1 MYIFLVKRQFSMSVK
16 QISDQEILSMYL
28 NYERV
33 EKGLSLNTLES
44 YGRDINIYV
53 DFLNRNRKSVLKASR
68 GDIERFL
75 NERKSHGVKTR
86 TVARNKVSVVNLY
99 KFLLMENYI
108 SKNPTDNLEVIR
120 LKRVLPESL
129 TTDEVDSL
137 LSVHNEKTDKGLRD
151 KAIFELMYSCG
162 LRVSE
167 ICSLTTED
175 IFFEGKYLK
184 IFGKGKRERV
194 VPINDNALGILIRYI
209 KTSRV
214 IMAKGKDTKELFL
227 NFRGDKISRV
237 GIWKIVKETLKKS
250 KIDKNV
256 FPHTLR
262 HSFATHLI
270 QHGADLRAVQRMLG
284 HSDITTTEIYTHVD
298 SSHLKKQIDK
308 HPKHPKHKRQ
318 NND

>member
-1 MYIFLVKRQFSMSVK
+1 MSVK

-28 NYERV
+28 NYEKV

-44 YGRDINIYV
+44 YGRDIAIYL
-53 DFLNRNRKSVLKASR
+53 DFLSKNKKTILKANR
-68 GDIERFL
+68 VDIEKFL
-75 NERKSHGVKTR
+75 NERRDQGAKAR

-120 LKRVLPESL
+120 LKRILPESL
-129 TTDEVDSL
+129 TTNEVDDL

-151 KAIFELMYSCG
+151 KAIFELMYSSG
-162 LRVSE
+162 LRVTE
-167 ICSLTTED
+167 LCSLKIED
-175 IFFEGKYLK
+175 VSFEGKYLR
-184 IFGKGKRERV
+184 IFGKGKRERI
-194 VPINDNALGILIRYI
+194 VPINDSALDILKRYI
-209 KTSRV
+209 NTSRV
-214 IMAKGKDTKELFL
+214 ILVKGKDTNELFL

-237 GIWKIVKETLKKS
+237 GIWKIVKEAMRKS
-250 KIDKNV
+250 GVEKNIH
-256 FPHTLR
+256 PHTFR

-308 HPKHPKHKRQ
+308 HPKHPKHTRE
-318 NND
+318 NM

>member
-1 MYIFLVKRQFSMSVK
+1 MSVK

-44 YGRDINIYV
+44 YGRDLAIYL
-53 DFLNRNRKSVLKASR
+53 DFLSRNKKSVLRAARS
-68 GDIERFL
+68 DVERFL
-75 NERKSHGVKTR
+75 DERKEQGSKAR

-129 TTDEVDSL
+129 TTNEVDDL

-151 KAIFELMYSCG
+151 KAIFELMYSSG
-162 LRVSE
+162 LRVTE
-167 ICSLTTED
+167 LCSLKIED
-175 IFFEGKYLK
+175 ISFEGKYLR
-184 IFGKGKRERV
+184 IFGKGKRERI
-194 VPINDNALGILIRYI
+194 VPINESALDILRRYI
-209 KTSRV
+209 HTSRV
-214 IMAKGKDTKELFL
+214 ILVKGKNTRDLFL

-237 GIWKIVKETLKKS
+237 GIWKIVKETMRKS
-250 KIDKNV
+250 GIEKNV
-256 FPHTLR
+256 HPHTLR

-270 QHGADLRAVQRMLG
+270 QHGADLRSVQRTLG

-308 HPKHPKHKRQ
+308 HPKHPKHTR
-318 NND
+318 NSI